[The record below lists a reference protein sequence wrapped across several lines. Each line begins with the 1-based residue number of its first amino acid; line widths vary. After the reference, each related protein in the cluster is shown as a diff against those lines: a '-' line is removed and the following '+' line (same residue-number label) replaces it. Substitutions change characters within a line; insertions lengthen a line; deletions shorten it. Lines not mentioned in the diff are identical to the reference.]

1 MNQRKN
7 NDIKTQ
13 KSVII
18 LGDSMVKH
26 NNGWKISKRLQS
38 DCKVYVK
45 QSSVARTKCMK
56 DYMKPS
62 LRQNADHFTL
72 YVDTNAWNTEMPPE
86 LTEEPIVDLAI
97 TLKGNS
103 CDVSISNII
112 VRSNNSNLNEK
123 GMRESPILQ
132 NCVRKEN

>member
-1 MNQRKN
+1 
-7 NDIKTQ
+7 
-13 KSVII
+13 
-18 LGDSMVKH
+18 
-26 NNGWKISKRLQS
+26 
-38 DCKVYVK
+38 
-45 QSSVARTKCMK
+45 
-56 DYMKPS
+56 
-62 LRQNADHFTL
+62 
-72 YVDTNAWNTEMPPE
+72 MPPE

-123 GMRESPILQ
+123 GMREIPILQ